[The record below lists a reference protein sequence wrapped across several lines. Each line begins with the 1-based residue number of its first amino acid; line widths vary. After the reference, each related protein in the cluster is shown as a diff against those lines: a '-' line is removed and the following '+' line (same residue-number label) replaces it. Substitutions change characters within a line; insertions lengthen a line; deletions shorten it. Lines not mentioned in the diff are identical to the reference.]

1 MDGGI
6 LTHFMKRYYTPQRMT
21 IAAMNANH
29 EELVRWA
36 EEYFVKDAPFW
47 INDMEDIPPVDE
59 SIAQYTGGMIRV
71 SSFNV
76 NMNVLWRSGIVF

>member
-1 MDGGI
+1 
-6 LTHFMKRYYTPQRMT
+6 MT